1 MYHTCTCI
9 LLLGSRPHVT
19 SLLVKLQE
27 LAECEEQ
34 LKVKNSELHQ
44 VNTRINQLETTAKRQ
59 VFSGYSSCPNES
71 SCKYMY
77 NSALI
82 IITCWIAIH

>member
-1 MYHTCTCI
+1 MPKFEVFTCMVYIICMYHTCTCI

-59 VFSGYSSCPNES
+59 VCLG
-71 SCKYMY
+71 
-77 NSALI
+77 I
-82 IITCWIAIH
+82 